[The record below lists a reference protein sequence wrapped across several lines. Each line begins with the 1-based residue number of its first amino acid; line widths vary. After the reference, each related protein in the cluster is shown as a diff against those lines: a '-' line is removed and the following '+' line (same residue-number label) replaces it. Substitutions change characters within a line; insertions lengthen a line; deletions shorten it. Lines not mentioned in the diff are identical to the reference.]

1 MEGQKNYNITTIK
14 DIAVKIPDDKLDVF
28 FTDLRTAIGQQKL
41 LISRA
46 EQLLGE
52 GGRQHMIDALREEM
66 VWIDDGKTESFTNI
80 SVGGQQVA
88 KVTVEYTPP
97 SD

>member
-1 MEGQKNYNITTIK
+1 MENQKSYNISTIK
-14 DIAVKIPDDKLDVF
+14 DIAVKIPDDKLDAF
-28 FTDLRTAIGQQKL
+28 FTDLRIAIGQQKA
-41 LISRA
+41 LINKA

-66 VWIDDGKTESFTNI
+66 VWLDDGKTEVFSNI
-80 SVGGQQVA
+80 HVGGQQVA